1 MPPGSRR
8 AVPVVAMTVALLGAA
23 AVMISPITSWTMA
36 LAIIGIALLLPSA
49 AIAVVW
55 LLRTW

>member
-1 MPPGSRR
+1 MPAGSRR

-23 AVMISPITSWTMA
+23 AVMISPITSWTVV
-36 LAIIGIALLLPSA
+36 LAIFGIALFLPSA

-55 LLRTW
+55 LLRNW

>member
-23 AVMISPITSWTMA
+23 AVMISPITSWTVV
-36 LAIIGIALLLPSA
+36 LAIIGIALFLPSA
-49 AIAVVW
+49 AIVVVW
-55 LLRTW
+55 LLRNW